1 MHYRSKG
8 AGITKKKIV
17 AVWGEDLFNNLK
29 DIEDEI
35 LLDRILFGYF
45 DRCFTLNEVLVKYNF
60 FLKFFERPDIYRF
73 LIKKKGQGKNGLTR
87 NLCSCVLEKSNGHEM
102 KEKNICR
109 KEKSDF
115 IPINIVYEPRYDESI
130 PVLATLLAR
139 FI

>member
-1 MHYRSKG
+1 M
-8 AGITKKKIV
+8 
-17 AVWGEDLFNNLK
+17 FNDLK

-35 LLDRILFGYF
+35 LLDRTLFGYF

-102 KEKNICR
+102 TEENISR

-115 IPINIVYEPRYDESI
+115 IPINIIYEPRYDESI